1 MCGIVGGVAERSIT
15 NILIEGLKRLEY
27 RGYDSAGLALVSQD
41 AILRERRVGKVAN
54 LEQAVNE
61 SLVTGSLGI
70 AHTRWATHGK
80 PTENNAHPHV
90 SGHVAVVHNGII
102 ENYQE
107 LKDDLEALGYV
118 FTSQT
123 DTEVVAHLV
132 HDALKSTS
140 SLLEAVQ
147 SVVPQLKGAYALGII
162 HTDYPDEL
170 ITVREGSPL
179 VIGVGIGENFISSD
193 QLALL
198 PITNRFIYL
207 EEGDIARLTRDKIE
221 VFVNGQ
227 LVNRPVKE
235 LDATVSNASKGEF
248 KHYMLKEI
256 YEQPEA
262 LQQTIS
268 QALDGNTLR
277 ADFLKHAEADF
288 ANIQQVQIL
297 ACGTSYHAGMIAKYW
312 FEQLIDVPCQVEIA
326 SEFRY
331 RTPVI
336 VNNTLYLCISQSG
349 ETADTLAALRDTQKR
364 AVSKNINI
372 VTMAICNVA
381 TSSMIRETNHS
392 LLTLAGPEIGV
403 ASTKAFTTQLAALM
417 LLILKIGQI
426 KQTIS
431 EHQIQ
436 SIAAE
441 LWHLPKVILDTLQNN
456 AAILRLSELF
466 VEKQHCLFLG
476 RGTHFPIALE
486 GALKLKE
493 ISYIHAEGYAA
504 GELKHGPL
512 ALVDNDMPVVI
523 LAPQD
528 DMLDKLKSNME
539 EVQARGGELFVFADE
554 HSGIHNKDRQHVVS
568 VPSISATLAPIVYSV
583 PVQLLSYHVA
593 VLRGTDVD
601 QPRNL
606 AKSVTVE

>member
-1 MCGIVGGVAERSIT
+1 MCGIVGGIAERSIT

-27 RGYDSAGLALVSQD
+27 RGYDSAGLALINAGQV
-41 AILRERRVGKVAN
+41 LRERRVGKVIN
-54 LEQAVNE
+54 LAEAVKT
-61 SLVTGSLGI
+61 SHISGSLGI

-80 PTENNAHPHV
+80 PTEENAHPHI
-90 SGHVAVVHNGII
+90 SGNVAVVHNGII

-132 HDALKSTS
+132 NDALKSTP
-140 SLLEAVQ
+140 SLLEAVRQ
-147 SVVPQLKGAYALGII
+147 VVPQLKGAYALGIV
-162 HTDYPDEL
+162 HTDHPNEL

-198 PITNRFIYL
+198 PITNRFMYL
-207 EEGDIARLTRDKIE
+207 EEGDIARLTRTSIE
-221 VFVNGQ
+221 VFANGNR
-227 LVNRPVKE
+227 VERPVKE
-235 LDATVSNASKGEF
+235 LDATVSNASKGEY

-262 LQQTIS
+262 IQQTIS
-268 QALDGNTLR
+268 QALNGNALR
-277 ADFLKHAEADF
+277 PDFLKNAEVDF
-288 ANIQQVQIL
+288 SKIQQIQII

-312 FEQLIDVPCQVEIA
+312 FEQLIDLPCQVEIA

-331 RTPVI
+331 RSPVI
-336 VNNTLYLCISQSG
+336 VGNTLYICISQSG

-364 AVSKNINI
+364 AVTKGLDV
-372 VTMAICNVA
+372 VTLTICNVA
-381 TSSMIRETNHS
+381 TSSMVRETNYS

-417 LLILKIGQI
+417 LLVLKIGQV
-426 KQTIS
+426 KNSIS
-431 EHQIQ
+431 TEQVEQIT
-436 SIAAE
+436 SE
-441 LWHLPKVILDTLQNN
+441 LWHIPKVILDTLQNN
-456 AAILRLSELF
+456 DSILRLAELF
-466 VEKQHCLFLG
+466 TEKQHCLFLG
-476 RGTHFPIALE
+476 RGTNFPIALE

-512 ALVDNDMPVVI
+512 ALVDNEMPVVI

-539 EVQARGGELFVFADE
+539 EVQARGGELFVFADVN
-554 HSGIHNKDRQHVVS
+554 SGIKGKDRQHVVH
-568 VPSISATLAPIVYSV
+568 VPNVSAVLSPIVYSV

>member
-1 MCGIVGGVAERSIT
+1 MCGIVGGIAERSIT

-27 RGYDSAGLALVSQD
+27 RGYDSAGLALINSGEV
-41 AILRERRVGKVAN
+41 LRERRVGKVAN
-54 LEQAVNE
+54 LEEAVNQ
-61 SLVTGSLGI
+61 SKISGSLGI

-80 PTENNAHPHV
+80 PTESNAHPHI
-90 SGHVAVVHNGII
+90 SGTVAVVHNGII

-132 HDALKSTS
+132 NDALKSTP
-140 SLLEAVQ
+140 SLLEAVRQ
-147 SVVPQLKGAYALGII
+147 VVPQLKGAYALGIV
-162 HTDYPDEL
+162 HTDHPNEL

-207 EEGDIARLTRDKIE
+207 EEGDIARLTRTSIE
-221 VFVNGQ
+221 VFVNG
-227 LVNRPVKE
+227 NRVERPIKE
-235 LDATVSNASKGEF
+235 LDATVSNASKGEY

-262 LQQTIS
+262 IQQTIS
-268 QALDGNTLR
+268 QALNGNTLR
-277 ADFLKHAEADF
+277 PEFLKDADQDF
-288 ANIQQVQIL
+288 AHIQQVQII

-312 FEQLIDVPCQVEIA
+312 FEQLINVPCQVEIA

-331 RTPVI
+331 RSPVI
-336 VNNTLYLCISQSG
+336 VNNTLYVCISQSG

-364 AVSKNINI
+364 ALAKGLNIT
-372 VTMAICNVA
+372 TMTICNVA
-381 TSSMIRETNHS
+381 TSSMVRETNHS

-417 LLILKIGQI
+417 LLTLKIGQI
-426 KQTIS
+426 KGNIS
-431 EHQIQ
+431 NQAIEEIT
-436 SIAAE
+436 AE

-456 AAILRLSELF
+456 EEILRLSELF
-466 VEKQHCLFLG
+466 KEKQHCLFLG
-476 RGTHFPIALE
+476 RGTNFPIALE

-554 HSGIHNKDRQHVVS
+554 NSGVNAKDRQHVVK
-568 VPSISATLAPIVYSV
+568 VPNISAVLSPIVYSI

>member
-1 MCGIVGGVAERSIT
+1 MCGIVGGVAERNIS

-27 RGYDSAGLALVSQD
+27 RGYDSAGLALINHGQV
-41 AILRERRVGKVAN
+41 LRERRVGKVVN
-54 LEQAVNE
+54 LEQAVLDAN
-61 SLVTGSLGI
+61 LTGTLGI

-80 PTENNAHPHV
+80 PTEQNAHPHI
-90 SGHVAVVHNGII
+90 SGNVAVVHNGII

-107 LKDDLEALGYV
+107 LKEHLETLGYV

-132 HDALKSTS
+132 NDALKTTP
-140 SLLEAVQ
+140 SLLEAVKQ
-147 SVVPQLKGAYALGII
+147 VVPQLKGAYALGII
-162 HTDYPDEL
+162 HTDHPDEL

-207 EEGDIARLTRDKIE
+207 EEGDIARLTRTTIE
-221 VFVNGQ
+221 VFAHGERVE
-227 LVNRPVKE
+227 RPSKE
-235 LDATVSNASKGEF
+235 LDATVTNASKGEY

-262 LQQTIS
+262 IQQTIS
-268 QALDGNTLR
+268 QALNGQHLRDG
-277 ADFLKHAEADF
+277 FLAEANTDF
-288 ANIQQVQIL
+288 DKIQQVQII

-312 FEQLIDVPCQVEIA
+312 FEQLINLPCQVEIA

-331 RTPVI
+331 RSPVI
-336 VNNTLYLCISQSG
+336 VNHTLYLCISQSG

-364 AVSKNINI
+364 AKAKEIDI
-372 VTMAICNVA
+372 TTMAICNVA
-381 TSSMIRETNHS
+381 TSSMIRETHHH

-403 ASTKAFTTQLAALM
+403 ASTKAFTTQLVALM
-417 LLILKIGQI
+417 LLVLKIGQV
-426 KQTIS
+426 KHTIS
-431 EHQIQ
+431 NEEI
-436 SIAAE
+436 SEIISE
-441 LWHLPKVILDTLQNN
+441 LWHLPKVILNTLQNDN
-456 AAILRLSELF
+456 AILHLSELF

-512 ALVDNDMPVVI
+512 ALVDNEMPVVI

-528 DMLDKLKSNME
+528 NMLDKLKSNME

-554 HSGIHNKDRQHVVS
+554 HSGIKAKDRQHVVS
-568 VPSISATLAPIVYSV
+568 IPSITPILAPIVYSI

-593 VLRGTDVD
+593 ILRGTDVD

>member
-1 MCGIVGGVAERSIT
+1 MCGIVGGVAERCVT
-15 NILIEGLKRLEY
+15 EILIEGLKRLEY
-27 RGYDSAGLALVSQD
+27 RGYDSAGVALLNNQQ
-41 AILRERRVGKVAN
+41 ILRERRVGKVIN
-54 LEQAVNE
+54 LADAVAE
-61 SLVTGSLGI
+61 HQLTGAIGI

-80 PTENNAHPHV
+80 PTENNAHPHM
-90 SGHVAVVHNGII
+90 SGKVAVVHNGII

-107 LKDDLEALGYV
+107 LKDDLQALGYV

-132 HDALKSTS
+132 AEALKSTD
-140 SLLEAVQ
+140 SLLDAVET
-147 SVVPQLKGAYALGII
+147 VVPQLKGAYALGII
-162 HTDYPDEL
+162 HSDYPDEL

-198 PITNRFIYL
+198 PVTNRFMYL
-207 EEGDIARLTRDKIE
+207 EEGDIARLTRTSIE
-221 VFVNGQ
+221 VFANGER
-227 LVNRPVKE
+227 VERPVRE
-235 LDATVSNASKGEF
+235 LDATVSSASKGEY

-262 LQQTIS
+262 IKQTIS
-268 QALDGNTLR
+268 QALDGNSLR
-277 ADFLKHAEADF
+277 DDFLKNAEADF
-288 ANIQQVQIL
+288 NKIQSVQII
-297 ACGTSYHAGMIAKYW
+297 ACGTSYHSGMIAKYW
-312 FEQLIDVPCQVEIA
+312 FEQLIGVPCQVEIA

-336 VNNTLYLCISQSG
+336 VENTLYICISQSG
-349 ETADTLAALRDTQKR
+349 ETADTLAALRETQKR
-364 AVSKNINI
+364 AKANNIDI
-372 VTMAICNVA
+372 QTLTICNVA
-381 TSSMIRETNHS
+381 TSSMVRETDHH

-417 LLILKIGQI
+417 LLILKIGQV
-426 KQTIS
+426 KQRIS
-431 EHQIQ
+431 PAILEEITR
-436 SIAAE
+436 E
-441 LWHLPKVILDTLQNN
+441 LWHSPKVILDTLKHDPE
-456 AAILRLSELF
+456 ILRLSELF
-466 VEKQHCLFLG
+466 VEKNHCLFLG
-476 RGTHFPIALE
+476 RGTNYPIALE

-512 ALVDNDMPVVI
+512 ALVDNEMPIVI
-523 LAPQD
+523 LAPND
-528 DMLDKLKSNME
+528 EMLDKLKSNME

-554 HSGIHNKDRQHVVS
+554 NSGVNEKDRQHVVHIPA
-568 VPSISATLAPIVYSV
+568 VNEWLAPIVYSV

>member
-1 MCGIVGGVAERSIT
+1 MCGIVGGVAERCVT
-15 NILIEGLKRLEY
+15 EILIEGLKRLEY
-27 RGYDSAGLALVSQD
+27 RGYDSAGVALLNNQQ
-41 AILRERRVGKVAN
+41 ILRERRVGKVIN
-54 LEQAVNE
+54 LADAVAE
-61 SLVTGSLGI
+61 HQLTGAIGI

-80 PTENNAHPHV
+80 PTENNAHPHM
-90 SGHVAVVHNGII
+90 SGKVAVVHNGII

-107 LKDDLEALGYV
+107 LKDDLQALGYV

-132 HDALKSTS
+132 AEALKSTD
-140 SLLEAVQ
+140 SLLDAVET
-147 SVVPQLKGAYALGII
+147 VVPQLKGAYALGII
-162 HTDYPDEL
+162 HSDYPDEL

-198 PITNRFIYL
+198 PVTNRFMYL
-207 EEGDIARLTRDKIE
+207 EEGDIARLTRTSIE
-221 VFVNGQ
+221 VFANGER
-227 LVNRPVKE
+227 VERPVRE
-235 LDATVSNASKGEF
+235 LDATVSSASKGEY

-262 LQQTIS
+262 IKQTIS
-268 QALDGNTLR
+268 QALDGNSLR
-277 ADFLKHAEADF
+277 DDFLKNADADF
-288 ANIQQVQIL
+288 NKIQSVQII
-297 ACGTSYHAGMIAKYW
+297 ACGTSYHSGMIAKYW
-312 FEQLIDVPCQVEIA
+312 FEQLIGVPCQVEIA

-336 VNNTLYLCISQSG
+336 VENTLYICISQSG
-349 ETADTLAALRDTQKR
+349 ETADTLAALRETQKR
-364 AVSKNINI
+364 AKANNIDI
-372 VTMAICNVA
+372 QTLTICNVA
-381 TSSMIRETNHS
+381 TSSMVRETDHH

-417 LLILKIGQI
+417 LLILKIGQV
-426 KQTIS
+426 KQRIS
-431 EHQIQ
+431 PALLEEITR
-436 SIAAE
+436 E
-441 LWHLPKVILDTLQNN
+441 LWHSPKVILDTLKHDPE
-456 AAILRLSELF
+456 ILRLSELF
-466 VEKQHCLFLG
+466 VEKNHCLFLG
-476 RGTHFPIALE
+476 RGTNYPIALE

-512 ALVDNDMPVVI
+512 ALVDSEMPIVI
-523 LAPQD
+523 LAPND
-528 DMLDKLKSNME
+528 EMLDKLKSNME

-554 HSGIHNKDRQHVVS
+554 NSGVVEKDRQHVVHIPT
-568 VPSISATLAPIVYSV
+568 VNEWLAPIVYSV

>member
-90 SGHVAVVHNGII
+90 SGNVAVVHNGII

-227 LVNRPVKE
+227 LVNRPMKE

-268 QALDGNTLR
+268 QALDGNALR